1 MKIVGIDY
9 GHGETS
15 AGYVN
20 SENVQGNEIPMQ
32 DLQIKDEKTVIPSII
47 CKAKSG
53 EYIINPSTKDI
64 AKAED
69 VGISFKAPLVGNERY
84 KQIDSKNK
92 VFFKEFL
99 SHVYNSIVEN
109 ENNPLHVDDGNM
121 DFKVYIACPSGW
133 DKNQIKEYKRF
144 VCEDCKI
151 PLVDIVEES
160 RAAYIA
166 SRRKVGE
173 GIRTQGGNVLVIDF
187 GSSTVDFTYFNNDS
201 KFDPVHE
208 GYPYGASQIEKD
220 ILSYIIKSNPEA
232 KNNVNFVCSKCGER
246 MGMNSLLFG
255 IRKQKEEYFSTD
267 NSVNFNPSIHLREL
281 FSDKSLTGMYIEA
294 KEEEGYTKEFL
305 IKYILKD
312 YIGNLSKMLDDFLTK
327 DGVTSIDKVILT
339 GGASRMFFFK
349 DMVATKYGVSKEN
362 HTLIVDLEPNVTIS
376 EGIAAF
382 GYMSEM
388 SNLVEFPL
396 NDAVDEWIADQLP
409 KLLKSTIEKCIGD
422 MYYSEFSHITYRYG
436 KGEIIKDGKYN
447 LDGLEDEII
456 SLLNRWTAS
465 GESMSKKI
473 NMAVQ
478 ESMISSI
485 KEKLS
490 NFAKTWGLTVDDA
503 DFSVNIKLGIQASLT
518 PESCQGLIH
527 YIWQKLKEFIDQ
539 RDFWGWD
546 NSTSPF
552 KDRDKDDR
560 ESIERNMDMNLRT
573 YFNDLEYISPLD
585 DSVSSI
591 ASMIKA
597 KVKVFVDNAK
607 LQQYR

>member
-1 MKIVGIDY
+1 M
-9 GHGETS
+9 
-15 AGYVN
+15 
-20 SENVQGNEIPMQ
+20 
-32 DLQIKDEKTVIPSII
+32 
-47 CKAKSG
+47 
-53 EYIINPSTKDI
+53 
-64 AKAED
+64 
-69 VGISFKAPLVGNERY
+69 
-84 KQIDSKNK
+84 
-92 VFFKEFL
+92 
-99 SHVYNSIVEN
+99 
-109 ENNPLHVDDGNM
+109 
-121 DFKVYIACPSGW
+121 
-133 DKNQIKEYKRF
+133 
-144 VCEDCKI
+144 
-151 PLVDIVEES
+151 
-160 RAAYIA
+160 
-166 SRRKVGE
+166 
-173 GIRTQGGNVLVIDF
+173 
-187 GSSTVDFTYFNNDS
+187 
-201 KFDPVHE
+201 
-208 GYPYGASQIEKD
+208 
-220 ILSYIIKSNPEA
+220 
-232 KNNVNFVCSKCGER
+232 
-246 MGMNSLLFG
+246 
-255 IRKQKEEYFSTD
+255 
-267 NSVNFNPSIHLREL
+267 HLEC
-281 FSDKSLTGMYIEA
+281 
-294 KEEEGYTKEFL
+294 
-305 IKYILKD
+305 
-312 YIGNLSKMLDDFLTK
+312 
-327 DGVTSIDKVILT
+327 
-339 GGASRMFFFK
+339 FFFK

-436 KGEIIKDGKYN
+436 KGEIIKEGKYN

-465 GESMSKKI
+465 GASMSKKI

-591 ASMIKA
+591 ASMVKA